1 MNDNEDELL
10 KRAYDEIYNKVM
22 ELIIINKFEPQM
34 VAGTLMAQ
42 ALKIYK
48 TTLSDID
55 YTKMVQ
61 AMTESAL
68 NLTPIIDKKK
78 LN

>member
-1 MNDNEDELL
+1 MTKTEDELL
-10 KRAYDEIYNKVM
+10 REAYDEIYNKVM
-22 ELIIINKFEPQM
+22 ELIIIGKFEPQM
-34 VAGTLMAQ
+34 IAGTLMAQ

-48 TTLSDID
+48 TTLSESD
-55 YTKMVQ
+55 YTKMVK

-68 NLTPIIDKKK
+68 NLTPIINKNK

>member
-10 KRAYDEIYNKVM
+10 KKAYDEIYNKVM

>member
-10 KRAYDEIYNKVM
+10 KRVYNIIYDKVM
-22 ELIIINKFEPQM
+22 ELIIIHKFEPQM

-48 TTLSDID
+48 TTLSDAD
-55 YTKMVQ
+55 YTKMVN
-61 AMTESAL
+61 AMTDSAL
-68 NLTPIIDKKK
+68 NLTPIDKNK